1 MYLTSTSAHT
11 TKIEHATEHKP
22 NSRGATRLTARERPW
37 STNRCRGR
45 SHKVLKVRL
54 PEELEEARVLEEG
67 DVRGAAC
74 GTESEPLGRRRLA
87 CGEGGAAR
95 AAGLRAQVC
104 GGLGRGCGRRL
115 VTGDPAGRARA
126 ACGARPEAAAHEY
139 VCKPC
144 DVWACVPTR
153 VHRRRGRWRRRAA
166 PLTGARAACRSRRRR
181 AARCS
186 TPVVRVGCAPGQ
198 GRGQGQGLGSGLGS
212 VGG

>member
-1 MYLTSTSAHT
+1 MKKHMIHVLDFDVRAHNQDRARHRAQTKLSWRNQAHSARTAVVDQQVQGPLTQSTQGTSARRVGGSSR
-11 TKIEHATEHKP
+11 
-22 NSRGATRLTARERPW
+22 SRGRRCAR
-37 STNRCRGR
+37 
-45 SHKVLKVRL
+45 
-54 PEELEEARVLEEG
+54 
-67 DVRGAAC
+67 C
-74 GTESEPLGRRRLA
+74 GLRDRSEPLGRRRLA

-115 VTGDPAGRARA
+115 VTGDAAGRARA

-144 DVWACVPTR
+144 DVWARVPTR

-166 PLTGARAACRSRRRR
+166 PLSAARAACRSRRRR

-186 TPVVRVGCAPGQ
+186 TPVVRAGCAPG
-198 GRGQGQGLGSGLGS
+198 
-212 VGG
+212 

>member
-1 MYLTSTSAHT
+1 MKKHMIHVLVDLTFAHT
-11 TKIEHATEHKP
+11 TKIEQVTEHKP

-37 STNRCRGR
+37 PTNRCRGR

-115 VTGDPAGRARA
+115 VTGDVAGSAWA
-126 ACGARPEAAAHEY
+126 ACGARAEAAAHEY

-144 DVWACVPTR
+144 DVWARVPTR

-166 PLTGARAACRSRRRR
+166 LLTGARAACRSRRRR

-186 TPVVRVGCAPGQ
+186 TPVVRAGCAPG
-198 GRGQGQGLGSGLGS
+198 
-212 VGG
+212 

>member
-74 GTESEPLGRRRLA
+74 GTEVSLLAAGGWRVATAAPHAQQDFGRRFA
-87 CGEGGAAR
+87 AAWGAGAAGVWSRVMPQAGPGRPVAPAQRRRPISTTTRVCVSR
-95 AAGLRAQVC
+95 AT
-104 GGLGRGCGRRL
+104 CGRVCQR
-115 VTGDPAGRARA
+115 VCTGGVAD
-126 ACGARPEAAAHEY
+126 
-139 VCKPC
+139 
-144 DVWACVPTR
+144 
-153 VHRRRGRWRRRAA
+153 
-166 PLTGARAACRSRRRR
+166 
-181 AARCS
+181 
-186 TPVVRVGCAPGQ
+186 
-198 GRGQGQGLGSGLGS
+198 
-212 VGG
+212 GGVELLC

>member
-37 STNRCRGR
+37 PTNRCRGR

-104 GGLGRGCGRRL
+104 GGLGRGCGRVWSR
-115 VTGDPAGRARA
+115 VIPQAGPGRPVAPAQ
-126 ACGARPEAAAHEY
+126 
-139 VCKPC
+139 
-144 DVWACVPTR
+144 
-153 VHRRRGRWRRRAA
+153 RRRPMSMCVSRVTCGRVCQRVC
-166 PLTGARAACRSRRRR
+166 TGGVAD
-181 AARCS
+181 
-186 TPVVRVGCAPGQ
+186 
-198 GRGQGQGLGSGLGS
+198 
-212 VGG
+212 GGVELLC